1 MEWLPCRGGGGSAR
15 ESMTQQRVCNKCGIE
30 GRENGRFA
38 AGERASEESSLG
50 VGRGTATEDSH
61 RFFRLDTRWRGRKE
75 KKAIS
80 YHNTLLIANC
90 DAEKEARGRESA
102 APPTGSA

>member
-1 MEWLPCRGGGGSAR
+1 
-15 ESMTQQRVCNKCGIE
+15 MTQQRVCNKCGIE

-61 RFFRLDTRWRGRKE
+61 SFFSAWTRVGGEGRKR
-75 KKAIS
+75 KPFLI
-80 YHNTLLIANC
+80 TTRCLLPTAMRKRRQ
-90 DAEKEARGRESA
+90 EGGRA
-102 APPTGSA
+102 KRVHVFPPNDLIKNEFIRT